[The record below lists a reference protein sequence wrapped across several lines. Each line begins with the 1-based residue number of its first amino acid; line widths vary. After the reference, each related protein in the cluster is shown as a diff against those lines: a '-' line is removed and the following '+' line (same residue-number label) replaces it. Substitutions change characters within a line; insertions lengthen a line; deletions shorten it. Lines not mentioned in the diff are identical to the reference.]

1 MKAWSAVIT
10 SLSEVMVMSNAASEF
25 DALVDFIRKETGCQK
40 KTIEKVLNAETR
52 YLIKIGVFVA
62 KDKTNKD

>member
-1 MKAWSAVIT
+1 
-10 SLSEVMVMSNAASEF
+10 MSNAASEF

-52 YLIKIGVFVA
+52 YLIEIGVLSQKIKQIRIKGDF
-62 KDKTNKD
+62 TQ